1 MLGVKR
7 EGGSFQP
14 LVWENVVDTLP
25 GGLILDLTGYTPVNG
40 VVPAGTMVGKDPA
53 TGLGKIVGDPAVVGA
68 PTPIGYTIR
77 DTPAEEGNTLV
88 NGVGISGT
96 IREAALPTGQGTLAA
111 RVAALPR
118 ITHV

>member
-40 VVPAGTMVGKDPA
+40 VVPAGTLVGKDPA
-53 TGLGKIVGDPAVVGA
+53 TGLGKITGDPGVATVK
-68 PTPIGYTIR
+68 PIGYTIR

-96 IREAALPTGQGTLAA
+96 IREAALPAGQGTLAA
-111 RVAALPR
+111 RIAALPR